1 MCSSR
6 TLSELQQIDTCAFR
20 VIVIGLPR
28 QRFELFHP
36 IIPHRGID
44 FANQLRTKIMDIQ
57 SQAQTFIDALHAL
70 EQGSH
75 ADVAALVALYAD
87 DATINN
93 SALDGK
99 NAEMKGTDQIT
110 KFWTEYKETLGEVFS
125 KFHHVTQSDNA
136 AGLFWTTEGTNPAG
150 DTVHYH
156 GSTLLQLNDEG
167 KIEFFR
173 GYYDTRE
180 LTVKGK

>member
-1 MCSSR
+1 M
-6 TLSELQQIDTCAFR
+6 DT
-20 VIVIGLPR
+20 
-28 QRFELFHP
+28 
-36 IIPHRGID
+36 
-44 FANQLRTKIMDIQ
+44 K

-70 EQGSH
+70 EQGTTD
-75 ADVAALVALYAD
+75 DVAALAALYAEG
-87 DATINN
+87 ATINN

-99 NAEMKGTDQIT
+99 NAEMKGTEQIT
-110 KFWTEYKETLGEVFS
+110 KFWTEYKETLGEIFS
-125 KFHHVTQSDNA
+125 KFHHVTASDDA

-156 GSTLLQLNDEG
+156 GSTLLQFDGDG

-180 LTVKGK
+180 LTVKAED